1 MYLYIQFIPARKLDL
16 YPHPQPRLKAFI
28 LGVGGGVANTV
39 AGGVG
44 DDLGCMVG
52 EIGVHMDIIPH
63 IPVIGN
69 NANHPAPGVLLHGVV
84 IHQNANK

>member
-1 MYLYIQFIPARKLDL
+1 
-16 YPHPQPRLKAFI
+16 
-28 LGVGGGVANTV
+28 VGNTEPGGLGGV
-39 AGGVG
+39 
-44 DDLGCMVG
+44 LGCMAG

-69 NANHPAPGVLLHGVV
+69 NANHPAPGALLHGVV

>member
-63 IPVIGN
+63 ILDIGN
-69 NANHPAPGVLLHGVV
+69 SAKVVHGARKQLVV
-84 IHQNANK
+84 IHLYVSN